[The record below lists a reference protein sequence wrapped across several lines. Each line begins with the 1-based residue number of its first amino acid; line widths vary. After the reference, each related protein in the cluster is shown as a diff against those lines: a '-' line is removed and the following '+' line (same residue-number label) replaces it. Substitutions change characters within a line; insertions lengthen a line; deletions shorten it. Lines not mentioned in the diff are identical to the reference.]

1 VLNQELTDPFG
12 PNTAQFC
19 HLASMNA
26 IVGISQRPHR
36 RWIMFDQV
44 VLIVVAA
51 AVLMFFGR

>member
-1 VLNQELTDPFG
+1 
-12 PNTAQFC
+12 
-19 HLASMNA
+19 MNA